1 MNWQN
6 PKMRQAIYD
15 MMNFWLEKGIGGFRL
30 DVIDLIGKQPE
41 QSITKNGPLL
51 HDLLQEMYQKTFGHY
66 DVVTVGE
73 TWGQRPRLRSC
84 IQKKNAKNYQWS
96 FNSSILI

>member
-73 TWGQRPRLRSC
+73 TWGGNAQDCAAVFKRRTQRIINGL
-84 IQKKNAKNYQWS
+84 
-96 FNSSILI
+96 SIRAY

>member
-1 MNWQN
+1 
-6 PKMRQAIYD
+6 MRQAIYD

-51 HDLLQEMYQKTFGHY
+51 HDLLQEMYQKLL
-66 DVVTVGE
+66 V
-73 TWGQRPRLRSC
+73 
-84 IQKKNAKNYQWS
+84 IMM
-96 FNSSILI
+96 